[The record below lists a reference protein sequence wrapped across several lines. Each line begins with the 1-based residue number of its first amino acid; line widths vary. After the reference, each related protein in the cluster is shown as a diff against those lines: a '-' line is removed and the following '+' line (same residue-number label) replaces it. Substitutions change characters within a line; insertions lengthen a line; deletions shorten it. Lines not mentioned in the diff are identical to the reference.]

1 MIKFTVALMKDGKHV
16 VKKDHFNNDDYYG
29 FWELGTE
36 EELAEGLRNEYL
48 KDKCCELYNVG
59 ISDPEFV
66 TATSSPTMNYLF
78 YKAEIEEGCMP
89 DEQVTAT
96 DTELRGLNIIYPDA
110 FCRDALVG
118 EIKSKSQ
125 REKEILMAA
134 DKLFNIS
141 ESAARVDAF
150 IALMDNQIEADS
162 FLEYMEKKKDAYRF
176 GMPDFGFSDE
186 DENKTLCIWKQ
197 DRSKQK

>member
-1 MIKFTVALMKDGKHV
+1 MIKFTIALMKDGKHV

-36 EELAEGLRNEYL
+36 EELVESLRNGYL
-48 KDKCCELYNVG
+48 KNKCRELYDIG
-59 ISDPEFV
+59 ISDPEFI
-66 TATSSPTMNYLF
+66 TATSSLAMNYLF
-78 YKAEIEEGCMP
+78 YKAEIEEGCLQ
-89 DEQVTAT
+89 DEKVEVT
-96 DTELRGLNIIYPDA
+96 DIDLKGLNIIYPDA
-110 FCRDALVG
+110 FCRDALIG

-150 IALMDNQIEADS
+150 IALMDNHIEADD
-162 FLEYMEKKKDAYRF
+162 FMEYMEKKKDAYRY
-176 GMPDFGFSDE
+176 GMPEFGFTGENE
-186 DENKTLCIWKQ
+186 DKTLCIWKQ
-197 DRSKQK
+197 DRPKCK